1 MAAKAKDATQ
11 QVLDMRQ
18 RMDKCKTRSTTAL
31 TKKTGAEDQLTAA
44 DDAIEE
50 LGLDPDR
57 DLERQEA
64 ALIVGI
70 ADDLDKLEGYLDEA
84 DAVIDGS

>member
-1 MAAKAKDATQ
+1 MATKAKDATE

-18 RMDKCKTRSTTAL
+18 RMDRCKTRATEARTR
-31 TKKTGAEDQLTAA
+31 KTGAEDQLTVA
-44 DDAIEE
+44 DDAIEQ

-64 ALIVGI
+64 ALIAGI
-70 ADDLDKLEGYLDEA
+70 TGDLGKLEGYLDEA
-84 DAVIDGS
+84 DSVIAGS

>member
-1 MAAKAKDATQ
+1 MAEKKKDATQ

-18 RMDKCKTRSTTAL
+18 RLDQCKTRVTTAC
-31 TKKTGAEDQLTAA
+31 TKKTGAEDVLTAA
-44 DDAIEE
+44 DDAIEQ

-64 ALIVGI
+64 RLVAAIQE
-70 ADDLDKLEGYLDEA
+70 DLEQLEEKLDEA
-84 DAVIDGS
+84 DSVLAGS

>member
-1 MAAKAKDATQ
+1 MAAKGKDATQ

-18 RMDKCKTRSTTAL
+18 RMDRCKTRTTEAL
-31 TKKTGAEDQLTAA
+31 TKKKGAEDQLTAA

-57 DLERQEA
+57 DLERQEN
-64 ALIVGI
+64 ALLTGI
-70 ADDLDKLEGYLDEA
+70 AGDMTKMEGYLDEA
-84 DAVIDGS
+84 DAVIAGS